1 VDRRAFLK
9 GIAGCGVASLAGT
22 TATLFAREF
31 AAPAYFGLHPFI
43 EAHPE
48 AVFIRRTNVASKN
61 DSDGKRRESFTLA
74 KQIFSLRDNSGIPLT
89 HKIAIKPN
97 LTSAVGTGTAYA
109 INTDPHVVEG
119 LIEGMK
125 QAGIAAERIYARDG
139 LQVNQPGIGYSEMA
153 QRTGTHYSD
162 SDSRTPTLKECPNGV
177 VFKRTKFLGPFN
189 CGDSYLINISKF
201 KTHSMGL
208 TLCVKNLQGTNIPPY
223 IRFCGGIQNSI
234 AQDFQPDAQLHVD
247 DLQAKHRQAG
257 FPRWE
262 TEKAGWMEMWAQR
275 TIDSYTLIKPSVGLN
290 IIEGV
295 YAQNG
300 NGFERG
306 PGPSLTPEIFMT
318 SVLIFGKDA
327 FRVDIIGHWLAGHEP
342 GNFGLFH
349 IGKERAVSTA
359 LNPRNIPI
367 YVWEDSGPRLTP
379 LDRLT
384 RTPLKTPYLTKQGEP
399 EYHLCNEPFIYPA
412 EPTAACLSGKDT
424 PGLRVLGQN
433 RPRSGRSSL
442 VIEYNLPS
450 EGYASL
456 DLYNAAGD
464 RVGALAQGRIGRG
477 VHMASWDTH
486 QTASGIYYCRLRTS
500 GLDQVKAL
508 TLTHQRI

>member
-1 VDRRAFLK
+1 MDRRTFLK
-9 GIAGCGVASLAGT
+9 SVAGCGVASLAGP
-22 TATLFAREF
+22 AVTLFGREF
-31 AAPAYFGLHPFI
+31 AAPACFGLHPFI

-48 AVFIRRTNVASKN
+48 AVFIRKTNVASKD
-61 DSDGKRRESFTLA
+61 DSDGKRQECLTLA
-74 KQIFSLRDNSGIPLT
+74 KQIFSLRDSPGTPLT
-89 HKIAIKPN
+89 HKFAIKPN
-97 LTSAVGTGTAYA
+97 LTSAVGTGTTYA
-109 INTDPHVVEG
+109 IDTDPHVVEG
-119 LIEGMK
+119 FIEGMK
-125 QAGIAAERIYARDG
+125 QVGIAAGRIYARDG

-177 VFKRTKFLGPFN
+177 VFRRTKFLGPFN
-189 CGDSYLINISKF
+189 YEDSYLINISKF

-234 AQDFQPDAQLHVD
+234 AQDFQPDARLHVD
-247 DLQAKHRQAG
+247 DLYSRHREAG
-257 FPRWE
+257 MPRWE
-262 TEKAGWMEMWAQR
+262 TERGGWMEMWAQR
-275 TIDSYTLIKPSVGLN
+275 TIDSYSLIKPAVGLN
-290 IIEGV
+290 VIEGV

-306 PGPSLTPEIFMT
+306 PGSSLTPEIFMT
-318 SVLIFGKDA
+318 NVLIFGKDA

-349 IGKERAVSTA
+349 IGRERGVSTA
-359 LNPRNIPI
+359 LNPRNIPV

-384 RTPLKTPYLTKQGEP
+384 RTPLKTPYLGKQGEP
-399 EYHLCNEPFIYPA
+399 EYHLCNEPFTYPP
-412 EPTAACLSGKDT
+412 EPTAACLSGKET

-433 RPRSGRSSL
+433 RPRSSSSSL
-442 VIEYNLPS
+442 VIEYNLPW

-464 RVGALAQGRIGRG
+464 RVGMLAQERLSRG
-477 VHMASWDTH
+477 VHMAAWDT
-486 QTASGIYYCRLRTS
+486 QRTPSGVYFCRFRTT
-500 GLDQVKAL
+500 GVDQVKAF
-508 TLTHQRI
+508 TLVS